1 MAYFKA
7 FIKDTPFGISI
18 LLFALAVGFVA
29 LIAPVGGNKALI
41 VRSGSMQPTIGV
53 GDLITA
59 KPQKEY
65 KVGDIIA
72 FKDPLKSSVL
82 VTHRIIGQEIENGK
96 IYFKTKGDGNENAD
110 FNLVSKE
117 NVIGRADISIKGIG
131 KLLAYT
137 KTNIGFGAVVILP
150 ALLVIFFEI
159 INIFR
164 EIKKQKNV
172 RTETPEQPEYPIV
185 TPIIEIVNFSRFS
198 NRHKLG
204 FRMPSFKILLPLA
217 LSTLLVY
224 NTLAFLFDSEI
235 STGNFFQAADS
246 FGPPIAQTLVIN
258 EILYDT
264 NCGTPENKQWIELW
278 NGSSSIV
285 DLKDWSLRDQDNN
298 TIQIVNSVTLLN
310 PGQFALL
317 SKSQATWND
326 QCYGDLLSGTVTAN
340 LGGTININTSAG
352 TIKLLDVSLNVVDR
366 VDYGGAT
373 GLSAGVNRSLER
385 KILGQ
390 DSVTGDN
397 FASADFEMRSPPTAG
412 FAIPQNQSVVINE
425 FLVNDGSAGQ
435 GKDWVEIYNKSGSSV
450 DISSWTLRDTTGIFH
465 TFPASTSLAA
475 GAFFATADMSN
486 RLNNGGDKIY
496 LFDNSGSLIDGVSYF
511 KFVPSDGNSIGRT
524 TDGALIWSTFTT
536 PTKGITNTSPTSPW
550 P

>member
-110 FNLVSKE
+110 FNLVLKE

-131 KLLAYT
+131 KLLAFA
-137 KTNIGFGAVVILP
+137 KTNTGFGAVVILP

-164 EIKKQKNV
+164 EVKKQKTV
-172 RTETPEQPEYPIV
+172 RPETQEQPEYPIV
-185 TPIIEIVNFSRFS
+185 TPIIEIVNFTGFS

-204 FRMPSFKILLPLA
+204 FRLPSLKIILPILA
-217 LSTLLVY
+217 STLLVY
-224 NTLAFLFDSEI
+224 SSFAFFSDTET
-235 STGNFFQAADS
+235 STNNIFTAADS

-258 EILYDT
+258 EILPDS
-264 NCGTPENKQWIELW
+264 NCDLGGDKSAAWIELW
-278 NGSSSIV
+278 NGFSTSINLQDFQLNDGTATVDIVSSSTTLAPNSFALIA
-285 DLKDWSLRDQDNN
+285 KD
-298 TIQIVNSVTLLN
+298 NSVWTQCYTPAAGAITVNLGNNSPINLSSGVIRLLDENDIVIDRVEFGSGDLN
-310 PGQFALL
+310 P
-317 SKSQATWND
+317 SPD
-326 QCYGDLLSGTVTAN
+326 QS
-340 LGGTININTSAG
+340 IE
-352 TIKLLDVSLNVVDR
+352 R
-366 VDYGGAT
+366 V
-373 GLSAGVNRSLER
+373 
-385 KILGQ
+385 ILGQ
-390 DSVTGDN
+390 DSALGDTFVASDFSKQCPSTPGSWSVPTGVC
-397 FASADFEMRSPPTAG
+397 T
-412 FAIPQNQSVVINE
+412 VVINE
-425 FLVNDGSAGQ
+425 LMWMGS
-435 GKDWVEIYNKSGSSV
+435 
-450 DISSWTLRDTTGIFH
+450 TLSNPTG
-465 TFPASTSLAA
+465 P
-475 GAFFATADMSN
+475 D
-486 RLNNGGDKIY
+486 D
-496 LFDNSGSLIDGVSYF
+496 
-511 KFVPSDGNSIGRT
+511 
-524 TDGALIWSTFTT
+524 
-536 PTKGITNTSPTSPW
+536 
-550 P
+550 